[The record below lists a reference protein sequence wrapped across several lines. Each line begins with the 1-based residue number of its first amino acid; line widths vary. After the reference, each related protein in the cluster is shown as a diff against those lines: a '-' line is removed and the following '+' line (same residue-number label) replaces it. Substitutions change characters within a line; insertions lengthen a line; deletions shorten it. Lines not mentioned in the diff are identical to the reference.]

1 MSVNFQKRTE
11 TLHVPNHAPEYT
23 KTSECW
29 FLFGAGRTHGH
40 VCAVTSECWFLF
52 GAGRTHGHV
61 CAVNVVWR
69 QGLKSLGKKLLCF
82 FKTYPAQ
89 WRTNR

>member
-40 VCAVTSECWFLF
+40 VCAV
-52 GAGRTHGHV
+52 
-61 CAVNVVWR
+61 NVVWR
-69 QGLKSLGKKLLCF
+69 QGSRVSEKNYF
-82 FKTYPAQ
+82 VF
-89 WRTNR
+89 